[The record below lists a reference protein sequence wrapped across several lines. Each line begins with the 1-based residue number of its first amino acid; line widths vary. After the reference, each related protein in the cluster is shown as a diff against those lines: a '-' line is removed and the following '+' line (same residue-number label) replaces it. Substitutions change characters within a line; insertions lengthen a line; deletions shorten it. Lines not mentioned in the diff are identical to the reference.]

1 MRRLCCLM
9 AITLLS
15 TVSLAATPKDTGQ
28 EADERDVSFRV
39 RVCEGDEVKR
49 LLGSEAKES
58 WNDCAR
64 PLAETSV
71 VLRAGEAKAGPSAT
85 GTDGVTS
92 VGPIRVKRDQKI
104 TLVVGCKEH
113 LSLRLELDPLGVE
126 AGVNYFLY
134 RTKRL
139 ELLPDKHDGS

>member
-1 MRRLCCLM
+1 MLRTYCLM
-9 AITLLS
+9 AITLIS
-15 TVSLAATPKDTGQ
+15 TVSLGGTPADTG

-39 RVCEGDEVKR
+39 RVCDADEVKR
-49 LLGSEAKES
+49 LLGDEARES

-71 VLRAGEAKAGPSAT
+71 VLRAGDSTAGPNVT
-85 GTDGVTS
+85 DKDGVAS
-92 VGPIRVKRDQKI
+92 VGPIRVKRDQRI

-113 LSLRLELDPLGVE
+113 LSSRLELDPLGIG

-139 ELLPDKHDGS
+139 DHPADNHEGS